1 MRMTSTE
8 MLAAKMISVF
18 VSMCLSHLMSP
29 VLYLTTDPPPPL
41 PLLPRPLLS
50 SWLRKHLQH
59 GWFWYEWRTEKNRKM
74 LLSSL
79 APAAFNMS
87 EGQRK
92 IVKCYCQAW
101 LQLVSAQIS
110 KIQFRNERSIA
121 EVIISVH
128 PPHCIVWGNNWM
140 WELDNLDFFSVIN
153 V

>member
-1 MRMTSTE
+1 MSMTSTE

-59 GWFWYEWRTEKNRKM
+59 GLFWYEWRTEKNRKM

-92 IVKCYCQAW
+92 IVKCYCQAR
-101 LQLVSAQIS
+101 LLLVSAQIS
-110 KIQFRNERSIA
+110 KIQL
-121 EVIISVH
+121 
-128 PPHCIVWGNNWM
+128 WK
-140 WELDNLDFFSVIN
+140 FSLTLETKVAYQKS
-153 V
+153 